1 MDDATSDV
9 DLVAR
14 IAAAKRSR
22 EGSRQEDGGHLRGG
36 ASLGVAASMEPGPTG
51 AAAVRRAGE
60 EALRTLFGRHGP
72 AVKALA
78 WRMLESREEAEEVLQ
93 DVFLRLYRHAERF
106 EPGRASL
113 RTWLFTVTR
122 NLATSRIRKRYAR
135 PRKLA
140 ELDLH
145 GVPFQTAVGLEDDP
159 LPGILVR
166 DALACLEPD
175 ERELLDGAFY
185 RGYSHTELAEAHDLP
200 LGTVKSRVRR
210 ALIKLRRLLEE
221 GVQP

>member
-9 DLVAR
+9 DLVTR
-14 IAAAKRSR
+14 IAAAKRFRERPRRAEGGDSR
-22 EGSRQEDGGHLRGG
+22 AGV
-36 ASLGVAASMEPGPTG
+36 SLGVAAPMEPGPNG
-51 AAAVRRAGE
+51 ATAVRRAGE
-60 EALRTLFGRHGP
+60 DALRTLFGRHGP

-145 GVPFQTAVGLEDDP
+145 GVPFQTAVGSDDDP

-166 DALACLEPD
+166 DALACLEQD
-175 ERELLDGAFY
+175 ERDLLDGAFY
-185 RGYSHTELAEAHDLP
+185 RGFSHAELAEVHELP